1 MTFEERL
8 ERYLK
13 FNNLKLEEIRIA
25 GKGNSFRILHCF
37 PGSRRIRC
45 MGDFMLHDE
54 DCARMGEATTEN
66 VAEYL
71 LKHTREIVE
80 EIRDKDYDRN
90 HDMML
95 RPVLNG
101 P

>member
-1 MTFEERL
+1 MTAEEKL

-25 GKGNSFRILHCF
+25 GKGNSFRILHCY
-37 PGSRRIRC
+37 PGSRHIRC

-54 DCARMGEATTEN
+54 DAARMGEATTER

-71 LKHTREIVE
+71 LMRTKEIVE
-80 EIRDKDYDRN
+80 EIRERDWKSD